1 MHAKLAILST
11 VISLAGSAYAWGAD
25 GHQAVGFIADSLL
38 KPETKAVRDFLLPS
52 GWNFTRSATW
62 ADEIKSDPTFK
73 WASNLHFI
81 DSHDVTPLDA
91 NETNPVKCSVDLARD
106 GENGVN
112 VVDAIG
118 NYTLRAADAAK
129 YNWDAR
135 SEAVKFLSHFVGDIT
150 QPLHACG
157 KLLGGNQFFT
167 TWEGNQ
173 TYVYNGRT
181 SKFQLHVLWDVYIP
195 QKDVNENFGGNWVAY
210 RQFLLDNIEKG
221 EWAQEKDTWLQCNPT
236 TSPTGNPDQCPLDWA
251 TDSNEFNCGV
261 VWDKALLAGTGTSTA
276 NDLAG
281 EYYQKTY
288 PIVRK
293 QIAKGGYRL
302 AKFMDI
308 ILAGQPASNSTTT
321 TSIATTTQ
329 SATATSGTTSSI
341 ATTTQPAEH
350 TSCST
355 TSTITVTVDPTETAT
370 PSYPKPTTSPTPIYS
385 AASPLKAVS
394 SILFAV
400 VAAAGVAIF

>member
-1 MHAKLAILST
+1 MHAKLAVLST
-11 VISLAGSAYAWGAD
+11 VVSLAGSAYAWGAE
-25 GHQAVGFIADSLL
+25 GHQAVGFVADSLI

-52 GWNFTRSATW
+52 GWNFTRSSTW
-62 ADEIKSDPTFK
+62 ADEIKSNPTYK
-73 WASNLHFI
+73 WSSNLHFI

-91 NETNPVKCSVDLARD
+91 NATHPVECTVDLARD
-106 GENGVN
+106 GDNGVN

-129 YNWDAR
+129 YNWESR

-173 TYVYNGRT
+173 TYVFNGRV
-181 SKFQLHVLWDVYIP
+181 SRFQLHVLWDVYIP
-195 QKDVNENFGGNWVAY
+195 QKDVTENFGGSWAAY
-210 RQFLLDNIEKG
+210 QQFLLDNIERG
-221 EWAQEKDTWLQCNPT
+221 EWAKEKDTWLQCNPT
-236 TSPTGNPDQCPLDWA
+236 TSPSGNPDQCPLDWA
-251 TDSNEFNCGV
+251 TDSNEFNCGA

-288 PIVRK
+288 QIVRK

-321 TSIATTTQ
+321 PVATTTQPATGTSIATTTPP
-329 SATATSGTTSSI
+329 
-341 ATTTQPAEH
+341 TQV

-355 TSTITVTVDPTETAT
+355 TSTIFVTVDPTETAT
-370 PSYPKPTTSPTPIYS
+370 PSYPKPTTLPTPIIS
-385 AASPLKAVS
+385 AASPLNAVS

-400 VAAAGVAIF
+400 VAAAGVAIL